1 MIDSFRHPVTA
12 SLLLSFTFSL
22 LSELIDG
29 TILLSLYIRRTHM
42 LAPKADVGSSARTR
56 PGSDVSRPA
65 LVDVGR
71 RYRLILVVCPIVGV
85 AGLIVLSL
93 LGYPIAGIAL
103 CAGLFMGFINS
114 RMVIAQAAK
123 FTQMENPSKRALT
136 FSVLQRLGVL
146 TAIALLI
153 AFAFR
158 PQGFTV
164 LIGLAVFQLLMMG
177 STAGAMVRQL
187 RG

>member
-1 MIDSFRHPVTA
+1 VS
-12 SLLLSFTFSL
+12 
-22 LSELIDG
+22 SE
-29 TILLSLYIRRTHM
+29 
-42 LAPKADVGSSARTR
+42 
-56 PGSDVSRPA
+56 A
-65 LVDVGR
+65 LVNVGK
-71 RYRLILVVCPIVGV
+71 RYRLVLIVCPVAGL
-85 AGLIVLSL
+85 AGLIVLSV
-93 LGYPIAGIAL
+93 LGYPVAGAAF
-103 CAGLFMGFINS
+103 CVGLFMGFMNS

-123 FTQMENPSKRALT
+123 LTQLENPNKRALA
-136 FSVLQRLGVL
+136 FAVLQRLGAL
-146 TAIALLI
+146 TAIALLV

>member
-1 MIDSFRHPVTA
+1 
-12 SLLLSFTFSL
+12 
-22 LSELIDG
+22 
-29 TILLSLYIRRTHM
+29 
-42 LAPKADVGSSARTR
+42 
-56 PGSDVSRPA
+56 VSRQA

-71 RYRLILVVCPIVGV
+71 RYRLVLIACPV
-85 AGLIVLSL
+85 AGLTGLIALSV
-93 LGYPIAGIAL
+93 LGYPVAGIAL
-103 CAGLFMGFINS
+103 CVGLFMGFINS

-123 FTQMENPSKRALT
+123 FTQLENPNKRELT
-136 FSVLQRLGVL
+136 FGVLQRLGVL

-158 PQGFTV
+158 PQGFAV
-164 LIGLAVFQLLMMG
+164 LIGLAAFQLLMMG

>member
-1 MIDSFRHPVTA
+1 MSQ
-12 SLLLSFTFSL
+12 
-22 LSELIDG
+22 
-29 TILLSLYIRRTHM
+29 
-42 LAPKADVGSSARTR
+42 
-56 PGSDVSRPA
+56 PA
-65 LVDVGR
+65 LVDAGR
-71 RYRLILVVCPIVGV
+71 RYRLALIACPV
-85 AGLIVLSL
+85 AGLAGLITLGV
-93 LGYPIAGIAL
+93 LGYPVAGAAL

-123 FTQMENPSKRALT
+123 FTQTENPGKRALALG
-136 FSVLQRLGVL
+136 VLQRLGAL

-164 LIGLAVFQLLMMG
+164 LIGLAAFQLLMMG
-177 STAGAMVRQL
+177 STASAMVRQL

>member
-1 MIDSFRHPVTA
+1 M
-12 SLLLSFTFSL
+12 
-22 LSELIDG
+22 
-29 TILLSLYIRRTHM
+29 HM
-42 LAPKADVGSSARTR
+42 PAPDA
-56 PGSDVSRPA
+56 SRPA
-65 LVDVGR
+65 LVDVSR
-71 RYRLILVVCPIVGV
+71 RYRLVLVVCPIAGL
-85 AGLIVLSL
+85 AGLIVFSV
-93 LGYPIAGIAL
+93 LGYPVAGIAL

-123 FTQMENPSKRALT
+123 FTQLENPDRRALT
-136 FSVLQRLGVL
+136 FGVLKRLGTL

>member
-1 MIDSFRHPVTA
+1 M
-12 SLLLSFTFSL
+12 
-22 LSELIDG
+22 
-29 TILLSLYIRRTHM
+29 
-42 LAPKADVGSSARTR
+42 
-56 PGSDVSRPA
+56 SRPA
-65 LVDVGR
+65 LVVVGR
-71 RYRLILVVCPIVGV
+71 RYRLVLVLSHIAGLT
-85 AGLIVLSL
+85 GLIVLSV
-93 LGYPIAGIAL
+93 LGYPVAGIAL

-123 FTQMENPSKRALT
+123 FTQMENPNKRALT
-136 FSVLQRLGVL
+136 FGVLQRLGVL
-146 TAIALLI
+146 TAIALLV

-177 STAGAMVRQL
+177 AATSAMVRQL

>member
-1 MIDSFRHPVTA
+1 MI
-12 SLLLSFTFSL
+12 
-22 LSELIDG
+22 LI
-29 TILLSLYIRRTHM
+29 
-42 LAPKADVGSSARTR
+42 
-56 PGSDVSRPA
+56 
-65 LVDVGR
+65 
-71 RYRLILVVCPIVGV
+71 VCPIAGLT
-85 AGLIVLSL
+85 GLIVLSV
-93 LGYPIAGIAL
+93 LGYPVAGIAL
-103 CAGLFMGFINS
+103 CVGLFMGFINS

-123 FTQMENPSKRALT
+123 FTQMENPNKRALA
-136 FSVLQRLGVL
+136 FGVLQRLGVL

>member
-1 MIDSFRHPVTA
+1 MSPQ
-12 SLLLSFTFSL
+12 
-22 LSELIDG
+22 
-29 TILLSLYIRRTHM
+29 
-42 LAPKADVGSSARTR
+42 
-56 PGSDVSRPA
+56 A

-71 RYRLILVVCPIVGV
+71 RYRLVLIACPIAGLI
-85 AGLIVLSL
+85 GLIVLSV
-93 LGYPIAGIAL
+93 LGYPVAGIAF
-103 CAGLFMGFINS
+103 CVGLFMGFINS

-123 FTQMENPSKRALT
+123 LTQMENPDKRALT
-136 FSVLQRLGVL
+136 FGVLQRLGVL

-164 LIGLAVFQLLMMG
+164 FIGLAVFQLLMMG
-177 STAGAMVRQL
+177 AATGAMVRQL

>member
-1 MIDSFRHPVTA
+1 
-12 SLLLSFTFSL
+12 
-22 LSELIDG
+22 
-29 TILLSLYIRRTHM
+29 
-42 LAPKADVGSSARTR
+42 
-56 PGSDVSRPA
+56 
-65 LVDVGR
+65 
-71 RYRLILVVCPIVGV
+71 
-85 AGLIVLSL
+85 VLSV
-93 LGYPIAGIAL
+93 LGYPVAGIAL
-103 CAGLFMGFINS
+103 CVGLFMGFVNS

-123 FTQMENPSKRALT
+123 FTQMENPNKRALT
-136 FSVLQRLGVL
+136 FGVLQRLGVL

-177 STAGAMVRQL
+177 STASAMVRQL

>member
-1 MIDSFRHPVTA
+1 M
-12 SLLLSFTFSL
+12 
-22 LSELIDG
+22 
-29 TILLSLYIRRTHM
+29 
-42 LAPKADVGSSARTR
+42 
-56 PGSDVSRPA
+56 SRPA

-71 RYRLILVVCPIVGV
+71 RYRLVLIACPIAGLT
-85 AGLIVLSL
+85 GLIVLSV
-93 LGYPIAGIAL
+93 LGYPVAGIAL

-114 RMVIAQAAK
+114 RMVIAQAAN
-123 FTQMENPSKRALT
+123 FTQMEHPNKRALA
-136 FSVLQRLGVL
+136 FGVLQRLGVL

-158 PQGFTV
+158 PQGFAV

-177 STAGAMVRQL
+177 TAAGAMVRQL

>member
-1 MIDSFRHPVTA
+1 MSPQ
-12 SLLLSFTFSL
+12 
-22 LSELIDG
+22 
-29 TILLSLYIRRTHM
+29 
-42 LAPKADVGSSARTR
+42 
-56 PGSDVSRPA
+56 A

-71 RYRLILVVCPIVGV
+71 RYRLVLIVCPV
-85 AGLIVLSL
+85 AGLTGLIALSV
-93 LGYPIAGIAL
+93 LGYPVAGIAL
-103 CAGLFMGFINS
+103 CAGLFMGFMNS

-123 FTQMENPSKRALT
+123 LTRLENPDKRALA
-136 FSVLQRLGVL
+136 FGVLQRLAVL

-164 LIGLAVFQLLMMG
+164 LIGLAVFQLLMM
-177 STAGAMVRQL
+177 SAAASAMVRQL

>member
-1 MIDSFRHPVTA
+1 
-12 SLLLSFTFSL
+12 
-22 LSELIDG
+22 
-29 TILLSLYIRRTHM
+29 
-42 LAPKADVGSSARTR
+42 
-56 PGSDVSRPA
+56 
-65 LVDVGR
+65 
-71 RYRLILVVCPIVGV
+71 
-85 AGLIVLSL
+85 
-93 LGYPIAGIAL
+93 
-103 CAGLFMGFINS
+103 MGFINS

-123 FTQMENPSKRALT
+123 FTRLENPDKRALT
-136 FSVLQRLGVL
+136 FGVLQRLAVL

-177 STAGAMVRQL
+177 AATGAMVRQL

>member
-1 MIDSFRHPVTA
+1 
-12 SLLLSFTFSL
+12 
-22 LSELIDG
+22 
-29 TILLSLYIRRTHM
+29 
-42 LAPKADVGSSARTR
+42 
-56 PGSDVSRPA
+56 
-65 LVDVGR
+65 
-71 RYRLILVVCPIVGV
+71 
-85 AGLIVLSL
+85 
-93 LGYPIAGIAL
+93 
-103 CAGLFMGFINS
+103 
-114 RMVIAQAAK
+114 
-123 FTQMENPSKRALT
+123 
-136 FSVLQRLGVL
+136 VLQRLGVL